1 MKKLLLILLLCT
13 SSLVHAD
20 ILAWL
25 KNRAGG
31 YIYFTDTQCSGK
43 GEYWKIVY
51 GTTQS
56 GGSTFG
62 CWFYADGMVHVQWN
76 SGNTSAFNASDL
88 TFNSN
93 KGSY

>member
-1 MKKLLLILLLCT
+1 MKKLLIILMLFSPLAQ
-13 SSLVHAD
+13 AD

-25 KNRAGG
+25 KNQAGG
-31 YIYFTDTQCSGK
+31 YIYFTDTQCSRK
-43 GEYWKIVY
+43 GEYWKVVY
-51 GTTQS
+51 GTNKS

-62 CWFYADGMVHVQWN
+62 CWFYSDGMVHVQWDT
-76 SGNTSAFNASDL
+76 GNTSAFNAADL